1 MVDFSKNGY
10 PGGVGQTSNV
20 CNTNYP
26 LAVKQRDAG
35 WMESDWDSYTKTI
48 YSSNPPYA
56 ASIKQYCN
64 GAKSLVASLSVAAT
78 LVVSL

>member
-1 MVDFSKNGY
+1 
-10 PGGVGQTSNV
+10 
-20 CNTNYP
+20 
-26 LAVKQRDAG
+26 
-35 WMESDWDSYTKTI
+35 MESDWDSYTKTI